1 MSSAS
6 VSKDEVSD
14 LIRENNKQL
23 MDSFKDLLAQC
34 VGQIKRS
41 NEDSA
46 KQQMKAIKKL
56 KYDEPHKFKKKA
68 NEDQFNFNRK
78 LAENIGTAKSAAE
91 IGQLEKVKS
100 DLAEDPRPLEPRRRP
115 QVRSFQHQPL
125 MLNVPGFPSRRPN
138 TGTCFACGK
147 PGHWRSCCP
156 TMAKQTSH
164 TPK

>member
-1 MSSAS
+1 MS

-23 MDSFKDLLAQC
+23 MDSFKDLLAQS
-34 VGQIKRS
+34 VGQFKRS

-46 KQQMKAIKKL
+46 EQQMKAIKKL

-68 NEDQFNFNRK
+68 NEDHFNFNRK

-91 IGQLEKVKS
+91 ISQLEKVKS

-115 QVRSFQHQPL
+115 QVRSFNINL
-125 MLNVPGFPSRRPN
+125 L
-138 TGTCFACGK
+138 C
-147 PGHWRSCCP
+147 
-156 TMAKQTSH
+156 
-164 TPK
+164 

>member
-1 MSSAS
+1 MS

-23 MDSFKDLLAQC
+23 MDSFKDLLAQS

-46 KQQMKAIKKL
+46 EQQMKAIKKL

-68 NEDQFNFNRK
+68 NEDHFNFNRK

-91 IGQLEKVKS
+91 ISQLEKVKS

-115 QVRSFQHQPL
+115 QVRSFNINLLCWTFLVSLLVYPIPAPVLPVESQVIGAPVARRWPSKLHIL
-125 MLNVPGFPSRRPN
+125 LND
-138 TGTCFACGK
+138 
-147 PGHWRSCCP
+147 
-156 TMAKQTSH
+156 
-164 TPK
+164 